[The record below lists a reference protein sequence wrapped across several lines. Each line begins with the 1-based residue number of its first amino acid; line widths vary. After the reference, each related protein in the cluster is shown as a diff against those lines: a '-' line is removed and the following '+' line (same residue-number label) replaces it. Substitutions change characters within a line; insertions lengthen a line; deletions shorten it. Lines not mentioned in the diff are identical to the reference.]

1 MTPNVGLPQC
11 SQTTSPE
18 CRLVEAQ
25 FVALLQ
31 RADGFHTPVLGVFM
45 VSLTVKQVR
54 GHIPQAPKALLCFR
68 NTCSPSSS
76 LPGSL

>member
-31 RADGFHTPVLGVFM
+31 GADGFYTPVLGVFM
-45 VSLTVKQVR
+45 VFLTVKQVR
-54 GHIPQAPKALLCFR
+54 GHIPQALKALLCFGS
-68 NTCSPSSS
+68 TCSLSSS